1 LQIHLGEEEGAV
13 LLELARTAT
22 TGPVSCVVK
31 GVISVIGCFQ
41 SVLSLLQALPR
52 GSAILSLQIA

>member
-13 LLELARTAT
+13 LLELAT

-52 GSAILSLQIA
+52 GSAILSLQQIA